1 MSRVRPILIAAA
13 LVFGCLALL
22 VLTSPFRNAI
32 LCVLVGKREVQ
43 IAVRGDCQSLI
54 ILWDG
59 TPVSGPNPQLF
70 YLYENLGNHR
80 IEVIMGNERISR
92 TYIVRRDDNYVRIEC
107 HPLTLL
113 P

>member
-1 MSRVRPILIAAA
+1 MSRIRPRLIAAA

-22 VLTSPFRNAI
+22 LLTSPFRNAI

-43 IAVRGDCQSLI
+43 ISVIGDCQELL

-59 TPVSGPNPQLF
+59 TPVSGPDPQLF

-80 IEVIMGNERISR
+80 IEVIMGNEHISR
-92 TYIVRRDDNYVRIEC
+92 TYSVRRDDNYVRIEC
-107 HPLTLL
+107 HPLTLR